1 MADIWD
7 TEQINYPSQS
17 IGSSFAPAYINFLI
31 FKELWGALKESGPSY
46 NKTRKLPIAYK
57 DLPVLKD
64 EKKNETLFAF
74 L

>member
-1 MADIWD
+1 M
-7 TEQINYPSQS
+7 
-17 IGSSFAPAYINFLI
+17 
-31 FKELWGALKESGPSY
+31 KESGPSY